1 MTPLRFVLVGLG
13 ARSRIW
19 RRMLSEHPDCT
30 LVGLV
35 ESDSERLAA
44 VAAEHP
50 GVVASSSIV
59 GAADAVE
66 ADVAL
71 LCTPP
76 GGRHE
81 QIGAACAAGWAILAE
96 KPLADTLAEA
106 EAHVAAAAQA
116 GVPLAVGLN
125 FRYLGVTRALK
136 ELFSDDRLGPPEFGR
151 FTYER
156 WRDGR
161 LPHLNKY
168 PLTMS
173 QPMLWEQSIHHF
185 DLMRFVYD
193 AEPVRVSARTFNP
206 SWSMYEGDANVGALI
221 TFTGGI
227 EVTYQG
233 TWAGNWQQMGFEWRT
248 ECARGIAV
256 QGEMFGA
263 LGFALRDDPELTPV
277 SLPREEPWVDDARG
291 LLEDFV
297 GHFRDG
303 TPLPCSGAD
312 HLNSLR
318 MVEACIRASEGGGT
332 VDLNELG
339 GSAPVGQQ
347 G

>member
-1 MTPLRFVLVGLG
+1 MTPLRFILVGLG

-19 RRMLSEHPDCT
+19 RRVIAEHPDCR
-30 LVGLV
+30 LVGVV
-35 ESDSERLAA
+35 ETDADRLASA
-44 VAAEHP
+44 LAEMPDVAGGPSLED
-50 GVVASSSIV
+50 VAGRV
-59 GAADAVE
+59 D

-76 GGRHE
+76 AGRHA
-81 QIGAACAAGWAILAE
+81 QVAAACRADLAILAE
-96 KPLADTLAEA
+96 KPLADSLADA
-106 EAHVAAAAQA
+106 EAHVAAAARA

-125 FRYLGVTRALK
+125 FRYLAVTKALK
-136 ELFSDDRLGPPEFGR
+136 ELFAPDRLGPPEFGR

-161 LPHLNKY
+161 LPHLNRY

-185 DLMRFVYD
+185 DLMRYVYD
-193 AEPVRVSARTFNP
+193 ADPVRISARTFNP

-221 TFTGGI
+221 TFIGGV

-233 TWAGNWQQMGFEWRT
+233 TWAGNWQKMGFEWRT
-248 ECARGIAV
+248 ECRRGVAL
-256 QGEMFGA
+256 QQEMFGA
-263 LGFALRDDPELTPV
+263 LGYALRDDPALTTVP
-277 SLPREEPWVDDARG
+277 LLAEEPWVDDARG

-303 TPLPCSGAD
+303 TPLPCPGTD
-312 HLNSLR
+312 HLISLR
-318 MVEACIRASEGGGT
+318 MVEACIQASAGAGT
-332 VDLNELG
+332 VELRDMG
-339 GSAPVGQQ
+339 PQQ
-347 G
+347 T

>member
-1 MTPLRFVLVGLG
+1 MKPLRFILVGLG
-13 ARSRIW
+13 ARSRVW
-19 RRMLSEHPDCT
+19 LRMIEEHPECR
-30 LVGLV
+30 LVAVV
-35 ESDSERLAA
+35 ETDRERLDATLAESPEAVGGSTLEA
-44 VAAEHP
+44 VAA
-50 GVVASSSIV
+50 
-59 GAADAVE
+59 DVE

-76 GGRHE
+76 GGRHG
-81 QIGAACAAGWAILAE
+81 QVAAACAHGLAILAE
-96 KPLADTLAEA
+96 KPLADTLPDA
-106 EAHVAAAAQA
+106 EAHVATAAAA

-136 ELFSDDRLGPPEFGR
+136 ELFSAGRLGSPEFGR

-193 AEPVRVSARTFNP
+193 AEPVMISARTFNP
-206 SWSMYEGDANVGALI
+206 SWSMYDGDANVGALI
-221 TFTGGI
+221 TFSNGV

-233 TWAGNWQQMGFEWRT
+233 TWAGNWQKMGFEWRT
-248 ECARGIAV
+248 ECAHGVAI
-256 QGEMFGA
+256 QQEMFGG
-263 LGFALRDDPELTPV
+263 LGYALRDDPELTPV
-277 SLPREEPWVDDARG
+277 TFPDEEPWADDARR
-291 LLEDFV
+291 LLADFV
-297 GHFRDG
+297 DHCRRRA
-303 TPLPCSGAD
+303 PLPCSGAD

-318 MVEACIRASEGGGT
+318 MVDACIRSSEGEGT
-332 VDLNELG
+332 VHL
-339 GSAPVGQQ
+339 QQ
-347 G
+347 P

>member
-1 MTPLRFVLVGLG
+1 MTPLRFILMGMG

-19 RRMLSEHPDCT
+19 RRVLEEHPDCL

-35 ESDSERLAA
+35 ETDPDRLASA
-44 VAAEHP
+44 LEEIPGALGGASLEEVAAT
-50 GVVASSSIV
+50 V
-59 GAADAVE
+59 D

-76 GGRHE
+76 GGRHG
-81 QIGAACAAGWAILAE
+81 QIAAACAAGLAILAE
-96 KPLADTLAEA
+96 KPLADTLADA
-106 EAHVAAAAQA
+106 EAHVAAAAEA

-136 ELFSDDRLGPPEFGR
+136 DLFSPDRLGPPEFGR

-156 WRDGR
+156 WRDGT
-161 LPHLNKY
+161 LPRLNKY
-168 PLTMS
+168 PLSMT

-193 AEPVRVSARTFNP
+193 AEPVRISARTFNP

-233 TWAGNWQQMGFEWRT
+233 TWAGNWQKMGFEWRT
-248 ECARGIAV
+248 ECGRGVAV
-256 QGEMFGA
+256 QEEMFGA
-263 LGFALRDDPELTPV
+263 LGYALRDDPELTPV
-277 SLPREEPWVDDARG
+277 PLPEEEPWVDDARG

-297 GHFRDG
+297 SHFREG
-303 TPLPCSGAD
+303 TPLPCPGTD

-318 MVEACIRASEGGGT
+318 MVEACIRASGGEGT
-332 VDLNELG
+332 VTLHEPG
-339 GSAPVGQQ
+339 G
-347 G
+347 

>member
-1 MTPLRFVLVGLG
+1 MTPLRFILVGLG
-13 ARSRIW
+13 ARSRVW
-19 RRMLSEHPDCT
+19 RRVLDDRPDCRVVA
-30 LVGLV
+30 LV
-35 ESDSERLAA
+35 DPDPDRLAA
-44 VAAEHP
+44 ALTETQEAIGGASLDEVAAKT
-50 GVVASSSIV
+50 
-59 GAADAVE
+59 E

-76 GGRHE
+76 GGRHG
-81 QIGAACAAGWAILAE
+81 QIAAACAAGLAILAE
-96 KPLADTLAEA
+96 KPLADTFVDA
-106 EAHVAAAAQA
+106 EAHVAAAAEA
-116 GVPLAVGLN
+116 DVPLAVGLN

-136 ELFSDDRLGPPEFGR
+136 ELFSPDRLGPPEFGR

-161 LPHLNKY
+161 LPHLNNY

-193 AEPVRVSARTFNP
+193 AEPARISARTFNP
-206 SWSMYEGDANVGALI
+206 SWSMYDGDANVGALI
-221 TFTGGI
+221 SFTNGI

-233 TWAGNWQQMGFEWRT
+233 TWAGNWQKMGFEWRT
-248 ECARGIAV
+248 ECEHGIAV
-256 QGEMFGA
+256 QQEMFGA
-263 LGFALRDDPELTPV
+263 LGYALRGDPGLTPV
-277 SLPREEPWVDDARG
+277 SLSDEEPWVDDARG

-303 TPLPCSGAD
+303 TPLPCPGTD

-318 MVEACIRASEGGGT
+318 MVEACIRASEGEGT
-332 VDLNELG
+332 VHLQDVR
-339 GSAPVGQQ
+339 PHDP
-347 G
+347 

>member
-13 ARSRIW
+13 ARSHIW
-19 RRMLSEHPDCT
+19 RRMINEHPDCE

-35 ESDSERLAA
+35 ETDPHRLASVLAETPHA
-44 VAAEHP
+44 VAGDTLAD
-50 GVVASSSIV
+50 VASRV
-59 GAADAVE
+59 D

-76 GGRHE
+76 GGRHD
-81 QIGAACAAGWAILAE
+81 QIAAACSAHLAILAE
-96 KPLADTLAEA
+96 KPLADTLADA
-106 EAHVAAAAQA
+106 EAHVAAAAEA

-136 ELFSDDRLGPPEFGR
+136 DLFSDDRLGAPEFGR

-156 WRDGR
+156 WRDGH
-161 LPHLNKY
+161 LPRLNKY

-193 AEPVRVSARTFNP
+193 AEPVRISARTFNP

-221 TFTGGI
+221 TFSNGI

-233 TWAGNWQQMGFEWRT
+233 TWAGNWDNLGFEWRT

-256 QGEMFGA
+256 QQEMFGDLA
-263 LGFALRDDPELTPV
+263 FAFRDDAELTPV
-277 SLPREEPWVDDARG
+277 TLPEEEPWVDDARS

-297 GHFRDG
+297 SHFRDG
-303 TPLPCSGAD
+303 TALPCSGTD

-318 MVEACIRASEGGGT
+318 MVEACIRASQGEGT
-332 VDLNELG
+332 VEL
-339 GSAPVGQQ
+339 Q
-347 G
+347 